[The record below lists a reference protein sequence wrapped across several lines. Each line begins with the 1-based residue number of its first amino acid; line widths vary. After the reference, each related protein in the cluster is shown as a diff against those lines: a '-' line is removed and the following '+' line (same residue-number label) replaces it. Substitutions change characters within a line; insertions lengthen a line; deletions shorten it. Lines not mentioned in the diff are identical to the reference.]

1 MADFFD
7 MGGYAAFIWPAF
19 GLTFLV
25 MAVMVVATLRRLRA
39 NQRELAR
46 LEAAGARRIRGGTG
60 RPDAGSGESQGDAGP
75 VDGGTSAAEQRGV
88 EA

>member
-7 MGGYAAFIWPAF
+7 MGGYAAFVWPAF
-19 GLTFLV
+19 GLSFLV
-25 MAVMVVATLRRLRA
+25 MAAMVVSTLRRLRA

-46 LEAAGARRIRGGTG
+46 LEAAGARRVRG
-60 RPDAGSGESQGDAGP
+60 DARKPRAKGEEAQGD
-75 VDGGTSAAEQRGV
+75 VDQPAAEQRGV

>member
-46 LEAAGARRIRGGTG
+46 LEAAGARRTRGGAG